1 MSNEL
6 SRRDFLGACSAAACA
21 VTLSLAESSGSPPG
35 AAYTGTLCLFSKP
48 LPGMDWRRLAQ
59 AAKSLGFGGIDLTVR
74 RGGHVQPERAA
85 EDLPKAVV
93 AIREE
98 GLDVPMITT
107 ELTSADDPAAR
118 VIFSTAAKLSI
129 PFFKPGYYQY
139 KMVNVRRELE
149 EAAGQFRGLVTLSKQ
164 YGIQAGYH
172 NHEEYIGAQVWDM
185 ASVIDA
191 LDPKW
196 AGFYFDA
203 RHAVAEGGVG
213 GWKIATNLV
222 MPRLKMV
229 AAKDF
234 RWEKAETGWAARNC
248 PLGEGMVDW
257 KYFVNALAAGG
268 FQGPISLHLEY
279 DVAGKT
285 SAAKEENILAALRRD
300 LQFLKTRLREGYGA
314 IAGDR

>member
-1 MSNEL
+1 MGEGPRSN
-6 SRRDFLGACSAAACA
+6 
-21 VTLSLAESSGSPPG
+21 PG
-35 AAYTGTLCLFSKP
+35 DSYTGTLCLFSKP
-48 LPGMDWRRLAQ
+48 LPDMDWRRLAQ
-59 AAKSLGFGGIDLTVR
+59 AAKSVGFGGIDLTVR
-74 RGGHVQPERAA
+74 QGGHVRPERAA
-85 EDLPKAVV
+85 EDLPQAVEV
-93 AIREE
+93 IREE

-107 ELTSADDPAAR
+107 ELTSADDPGAR
-118 VIFSTAAKLSI
+118 AILSTAAELSI

-149 EAAGQFRGLVTLSKQ
+149 VAASRFRGLVGLSKQ

-172 NHEEYIGAQVWDM
+172 NHEECIGAPVWDM
-185 ASVIDA
+185 ASVIET

-213 GWKIATNLV
+213 AWKIATNLV

-229 AAKDF
+229 AVKDF
-234 RWEKAETGWAARNC
+234 WWEKTRTGWAARNC
-248 PLGEGMVDW
+248 PLGDGMVDW
-257 KYFVNALAAGG
+257 RYFVKALAAGG

-279 DVAGKT
+279 EVAGEN
-285 SAAKEENILAALRRD
+285 SAAREKNILAALDRD
-300 LQFLKTRLREGYGA
+300 LRLLKALLREGYGA

>member
-1 MSNEL
+1 MSSEL
-6 SRRDFLGACSAAACA
+6 SRREFLGACTSAACA
-21 VTLSLAESSGSPPG
+21 VSLNMTGASISSPG
-35 AAYTGTLCLFSKP
+35 RRYTGTLCLFSKP
-48 LPGMDWRRLAQ
+48 LPAMDWRRLAQ
-59 AAKSLGFGGIDLTVR
+59 AAKSVGFGGIDLTVR
-74 RGGHVQPERAA
+74 RGGHVRPERAA
-85 EDLPKAVV
+85 EDLPKAVT

-98 GLDVPMITT
+98 GLDVPMVTT

-118 VIFSTAAKLSI
+118 AILSTAAKLSI

-139 KMVNVRRELE
+139 KMVNVRRELN
-149 EAAGQFRGLVTLSKQ
+149 EAASHFRGLVALSKQ

-172 NHEEYIGAQVWDM
+172 NHEEYIGAPVWDM
-185 ASVIDA
+185 ASIIDT
-191 LDPKW
+191 LDSTW
-196 AGFYFDA
+196 VGFYFDA

-234 RWEKAETGWAARNC
+234 RWEKTEMGWAARNC

-257 KYFVNALAAGG
+257 KYFVNALATGG

-279 DVAGKT
+279 DVPGETTVA
-285 SAAKEENILAALRRD
+285 SEENIVAALHRD

-314 IAGDR
+314 IAGAG

>member
-1 MSNEL
+1 MTKEL
-6 SRRDFLGACSAAACA
+6 SRRNFLGACSAAACA
-21 VTLSLAESSGSPPG
+21 VSFNIAEPSVPLPG
-35 AAYTGTLCLFSKP
+35 GGYTGTLSLFSKP
-48 LPGMDWRRLAQ
+48 LPEMDWRQLAQ
-59 AAKSLGFGGIDLTVR
+59 AAKRVGFGGIDLTVR
-74 RGGHVQPERAA
+74 QGGHVRPEHAA
-85 EDLPKAVV
+85 EDLPKAVAV
-93 AIREE
+93 IREE
-98 GLDVPMITT
+98 GLEVPMITT
-107 ELTSADDPAAR
+107 ELTSADDPPAR
-118 VIFSTAAKLSI
+118 AILSTAARHAI
-129 PFFKPGYYQY
+129 PLFKPGYYQY

-149 EAAGQFRGLVTLSKQ
+149 AAASQFRGLVSLGKQ

-172 NHEEYIGAQVWDM
+172 NHEEYIGAPVWDM
-185 ASVIDA
+185 ASVMDT

-234 RWEKAETGWAARNC
+234 RWEKTETGWAARNC

-279 DVAGKT
+279 EVAGET
-285 SAAKEENILAALRRD
+285 SAAKEENILAALQRD
-300 LQFLKTRLREGYGA
+300 LQFLKARLREGYGA
-314 IAGDR
+314 IASER

>member
-21 VTLSLAESSGSPPG
+21 VTLSLAEASGSPPG

-48 LPGMDWRRLAQ
+48 LPAMDWRRLAQ
-59 AAKSLGFGGIDLTVR
+59 AAKSVGFGGIDLTVR

-85 EDLPKAVV
+85 EDLPKAVA

-118 VIFSTAAKLSI
+118 AILSTAAKLSI

-149 EAAGQFRGLVTLSKQ
+149 PAASQFRRLVSLSKQ

-172 NHEEYIGAQVWDM
+172 NHEEYVGAPVWDM
-185 ASVIDA
+185 ASVIDT
-191 LDPKW
+191 LDPQW

-229 AAKDF
+229 ATKDF
-234 RWEKAETGWAARNC
+234 RWEKTATGWTARNC

-257 KYFVNALAAGG
+257 KYFANALAAGG

-279 DVAGKT
+279 DVAGEST
-285 SAAKEENILAALRRD
+285 AAREENIVAALQRD
-300 LQFLKTRLREGYGA
+300 LHFLKTCLRESYGA
-314 IAGDR
+314 IAGER

>member
-1 MSNEL
+1 M
-6 SRRDFLGACSAAACA
+6 G
-21 VTLSLAESSGSPPG
+21 
-35 AAYTGTLCLFSKP
+35 
-48 LPGMDWRRLAQ
+48 WRRLAQ
-59 AAKSLGFGGIDLTVR
+59 AAKSVGFGGIDLTVR
-74 RGGHVQPERAA
+74 RGGHVQPERAT
-85 EDLPKAVV
+85 EDLPKAVE

-107 ELTSADDPAAR
+107 EVTSADDPAAR
-118 VIFSTAAKLSI
+118 PILSTAAKLSI

-139 KMVNVRRELE
+139 KMINVRRELE
-149 EAAGQFRGLVTLSKQ
+149 SAASQFRGLVALSKQ
-164 YGIQAGYH
+164 YGMQAGYH
-172 NHEEYIGAQVWDM
+172 NHEEYIGAPVWDI
-185 ASVIDA
+185 ASVIDM
-191 LDPKW
+191 LDSKW

-213 GWKIATNLV
+213 GWKIAVNLV

-234 RWEKAETGWAARNC
+234 LWQKTETGWAARNC

-279 DVAGKT
+279 DVAGET
-285 SAAKEENILAALRRD
+285 AAAREENIVAALQRD
-300 LQFLKTRLREGYGA
+300 LPFLKTRLREGYGA
-314 IAGDR
+314 ITGER